1 LHGNG
6 RKETQ
11 IVSLKIDVPHGHD
24 ALMEFILFQ
33 DRANAART
41 ARWPANVPLLLPILS
56 GESPFNIDREFRP
69 LVVREGGEIVARAMA
84 VLDQRYIRHW
94 KERIGHVVFFEALPD
109 AREATALLM
118 EEACEWL
125 RDKGAEAARTGMGM
139 LDFPY
144 VIDAYEPLPPSLLRQ
159 NPAHYHVLL
168 KHAGFITEKGMV
180 DYKIR
185 VRPELVDRW
194 ESALEGARRAG
205 YAIVPLRDI
214 PEKQRVSEFTALW
227 NDTFASHW
235 GFTPF
240 VEEEIALFFAL
251 LDMVGIL
258 DTSVIAYQGEDPVGM
273 LYVSRDIPSLAVL
286 APGRVLDDSE
296 RLNVLGIGV
305 RGRARGRGV
314 NYAMASH
321 AFLELVKR
329 GHTWLSYTLVLDDN
343 WPSRRTAVG
352 LGADLCATFVAYR
365 RNFER

>member
-1 LHGNG
+1 M
-6 RKETQ
+6 RKEMHD
-11 IVSLKIDVPHGHD
+11 VSLKLEIPHGHD
-24 ALMEFILFQ
+24 ALVEFVLFQ
-33 DRANAART
+33 DRANAARS

-56 GESPFNIDREFRP
+56 GESPFNIDREVRP
-69 LVVREGGEIVARAMA
+69 LVVREGGEIVARALA

-94 KERIGHVVFFEALPD
+94 KEWIGHVVLFEALPD

-125 RDKGAEAARTGMGM
+125 QGKGAEAARTGLGM

-144 VIDAYEPLPPSLLRQ
+144 VIDAYDPLPPSLLRQ

-168 KHAGFITEKGMV
+168 KHAGFITEKGLV

-185 VRPELVDRW
+185 VRPDLVDRW

-205 YAIVPLRDI
+205 YRITPLREV
-214 PEKQRVSEFTALW
+214 PPSQRAPQFTALW

-240 VEEEIALFFAL
+240 VEEELALFFAF
-251 LDMVGIL
+251 LDMAGVL
-258 DTSVIAYQGEDPVGM
+258 DTSVIAYQGDDPVGM
-273 LYVSRDIPSLAVL
+273 LFVARDIPELAVL

-305 RGRARGRGV
+305 RERARGRGV

-352 LGADLCATFVAYR
+352 LGAELCATYVAYR
-365 RNFER
+365 RNFGR